1 MTIALG
7 SGVHFHLRRTIV
19 ANASANPYLL
29 AAGFGAL
36 VGARSM
42 LGPMLISRALVR
54 RGASVPRSGIVG
66 RLASRPVANALT
78 ALAVSEMAG
87 DKYTRMPNRTA
98 VPLLGMRMGA
108 SALAGAA
115 VGRLHHRSPLGFA
128 AVALAA
134 GTVATFATLF
144 LRRRL
149 ARTTRLPL
157 SAAGLVEDIAAVTA
171 GYSLAR
177 KAIGIAPWASPN
189 A

>member
-1 MTIALG
+1 M
-7 SGVHFHLRRTIV
+7 

-115 VGRLHHRSPLGFA
+115 VGRLHRRNSIGMA

-134 GTVATFATLF
+134 GTVASFATLF

-149 ARTTRLPL
+149 ARTTRLPM
-157 SAAGLVEDIAAVTA
+157 SAAGLVEDIAAVAA
-171 GYSLAR
+171 GYGLAR

-189 A
+189 T

>member
-1 MTIALG
+1 M
-7 SGVHFHLRRTIV
+7 
-19 ANASANPYLL
+19 ANASANPYRL

-54 RGASVPRSGIVG
+54 RGASVPRSGVIG

-78 ALAVSEMAG
+78 ALAVSEMAS
-87 DKYTRMPNRTA
+87 DKYRRTPNRTA
-98 VPLLGMRMGA
+98 APLLGMRMGA

-115 VGRLHHRSPLGFA
+115 VGRLHHRNPFGVA
-128 AVALAA
+128 TVALAA
-134 GTVATFATLF
+134 GTLATFATLF

-157 SAAGLVEDIAAVTA
+157 SAVGLVEDIAALTA
-171 GYSLAR
+171 GYGLAR

-189 A
+189 R